1 MSRAKQFLSCTNTSI
16 PTTSGKKSVITT
28 GLILP
33 ILIALVAGNVSYAAA
48 AAPAQSMANREP
60 VQTRNT
66 HKKALKSAHT
76 SRKEAAKRLRAVYQ
90 QGHQQQL
97 QDWVKTHQGQGKQ
110 ARKAQVQ
117 TGGAI

>member
-33 ILIALVAGNVSYAAA
+33 ILVALVIGNVSFA
-48 AAPAQSMANREP
+48 AAPVQDKSMANREP
-60 VQTRNT
+60 VQTKNM
-66 HKKALKSAHT
+66 HKKALKSPYT
-76 SRKEAAKRLRAVYQ
+76 CRKEAAKRLRPVFQ
-90 QGHQQQL
+90 LEHKQEL